1 MRSEFT
7 EVEAAMEEAVWL
19 ADIQN
24 VPHVMAWENK
34 KYTVFPKSE
43 ILGEV
48 ILEVFNPVAPTVRC
62 GNCGYVN
69 ERAAPEGVVGRPWG
83 VPRPGQ
89 EARGDNL

>member
-7 EVEAAMEEAVWL
+7 DVEAAMEEAVWL
-19 ADIQN
+19 ADTHN
-24 VPHVMAWENK
+24 TSHVMAWEDE
-34 KYTVFPKSE
+34 KYTVFPKSD
-43 ILGEV
+43 LSGEV
-48 ILEVFNPVAPTVRC
+48 VLEIFKPVAPTVRC

-69 ERAAPEGVVGRPWG
+69 EEAEAGGIVGRPWG